1 MYVLF
6 IACVTLFL
14 INGDSLV
21 SSVPVPLSFNEKFR
35 KNYVYSQLYNKRR
48 INRNIYY
55 PKNSAASSY
64 IKLPMDFARYD
75 LNSDGFVTALE
86 LADATGTNMEDC
98 AKPFRYA
105 DTNDD
110 GLLTK
115 EEIKDAPW
123 VFDIESYKR
132 EFHDRRYNMYP

>member
-1 MYVLF
+1 VHVLL
-6 IACVTLFL
+6 IACLTLFL
-14 INGDSLV
+14 SNHD
-21 SSVPVPLSFNEKFR
+21 SSVTSAPAPLTFEQFK
-35 KNYVYSQLYNKRR
+35 KNYVKSQLYYKRR

-55 PKNSAASSY
+55 PKNQPASSF
-64 IKLPMDFARYD
+64 IKLPMDYSRYD

-86 LADATGTNMEDC
+86 LADATGTNLEDC
-98 AKPFRYA
+98 RLPFKNA
-105 DTNDD
+105 DKNDD

-123 VFDIESYKR
+123 VFDIESYRR

>member
-1 MYVLF
+1 LTF
-6 IACVTLFL
+6 EQF
-14 INGDSLV
+14 
-21 SSVPVPLSFNEKFR
+21 K
-35 KNYVYSQLYNKRR
+35 KNYVKSQLYYKRR

-55 PKNSAASSY
+55 PKNQPASSF
-64 IKLPMDFARYD
+64 IKLPMDYSRYD

-86 LADATGTNMEDC
+86 LADATGTNLEDC
-98 AKPFRYA
+98 RLPFKNA
-105 DTNDD
+105 DKNDD

-123 VFDIESYKR
+123 VFDIESYRR